1 MKHFETLV
9 ELCTILRI
17 EILQDYVSEDGN
29 KKKKIYLTILFE
41 FKINRFLASLE
52 VFGSVAELL
61 LQDTQERL
69 VFRANLYFVTD
80 ISEYKPSPGDIA
92 YPEKLKQM
100 EAIAEEMQY
109 RQLTRYD
116 STGSLVSSVSEAP
129 SVMSKQSIGRYH

>member
-1 MKHFETLV
+1 MSWKQT
-9 ELCTILRI
+9 
-17 EILQDYVSEDGN
+17 G
-29 KKKKIYLTILFE
+29 
-41 FKINRFLASLE
+41 FLASLE

-80 ISEYKPSPGDIA
+80 ISEYKPSPGDLA

-129 SVMSKQSIGRYH
+129 SVMSKQSIGRYS

>member
-1 MKHFETLV
+1 MICFEFLTIVCILETL
-9 ELCTILRI
+9 
-17 EILQDYVSEDGN
+17 D
-29 KKKKIYLTILFE
+29 
-41 FKINRFLASLE
+41 

-61 LQDTQERL
+61 LRDIQERL

-129 SVMSKQSIGRYH
+129 SYMSKQSVGEYNK

>member
-1 MKHFETLV
+1 LKT
-9 ELCTILRI
+9 
-17 EILQDYVSEDGN
+17 
-29 KKKKIYLTILFE
+29 
-41 FKINRFLASLE
+41 NRFLASLE

-80 ISEYKPSPGDIA
+80 ISEYKPSPGDLA

-129 SVMSKQSIGRYH
+129 SVMSKQSIGRYS